1 MALPG
6 PRLAIGFSLTG
17 YGPLF
22 VVVVVAVVVVML
34 VVVVVV
40 VVVAVV
46 VAVVV
51 VMLVLCE
58 SVLECQRFSARD
70 PTRPSAQKGRGRDP

>member
-1 MALPG
+1 MALLG

-34 VVVVVV
+34 VVVVVF

-51 VMLVLCE
+51 FVVVAVVVASCLYCPLE
-58 SVLECQRFSARD
+58 SVKTSRSRI
-70 PTRPSAQKGRGRDP
+70 PR